1 MLKFDIEVMWIAKFI
16 LLIYIINYI
25 NLYISDLL

>member
-1 MLKFDIEVMWIAKFI
+1 M
-16 LLIYIINYI
+16 I